1 MGPCGNQVTKVKW
14 DTAQPARR
22 ERGHSSFVNLM
33 GSYYLGPNLVPSG
46 AFSNL
51 KVGWTPPV
59 SHSPQSVVTHPPH
72 FFSPPPHPTPPP
84 LLLWPL
90 RPSLHYHRGLLPHIF
105 CSQRP
110 CLLPSVPA
118 RPAASMASSLCQG
131 PIPWFP
137 TASRITSLP
146 RAPTPCMVSL
156 PPMSTTT
163 SHPEPSTTTVQPCCL
178 SMLLSAPGSASWPPV
193 TLTAAP

>member
-1 MGPCGNQVTKVKW
+1 MWKPSDKSQVGPS
-14 DTAQPARR
+14 TAR
-22 ERGHSSFVNLM
+22 EKRE
-33 GSYYLGPNLVPSG
+33 GPQWPCKPDGILLSRP
-46 AFSNL
+46 
-51 KVGWTPPV
+51 KPV
-59 SHSPQSVVTHPPH
+59 SFWGFLEPAGRRDSTRLSLPTVSGYTSSSLLLAP
-72 FFSPPPHPTPPP
+72 PTPPP

-110 CLLPSVPA
+110 SLLPGVPA
-118 RPAASMASSLCQG
+118 RPAGSMASSLCQG

-137 TASRITSLP
+137 TASRIMSLP
-146 RAPTPCMVSL
+146 WPPKPCMVSL

-163 SHPEPSTTTVQPCCL
+163 SHPLPSTTAFQPCCL
-178 SMLLSAPGSASWPPV
+178 SMLLSALGNASWPPV